1 MHGPEESKV
10 RIFSKLYLRNLMN
23 TLFYL
28 LVGASSTTGIFILVK
43 YAYVQDVIA
52 ISLSCVWAFILIM
65 IYSDQIARRE
75 NQYLLLAQSFDFHRT
90 LRPDNRIGAV
100 VPIVTAPEVVPVE
113 EEPAPQ
119 TETKSKISKI
129 EIVHTMDKEMDP
141 TKEKKA

>member
-1 MHGPEESKV
+1 MHSPEESKV
-10 RIFSKLYLRNLMN
+10 RIFSELYLRNLMN

-65 IYSDQIARRE
+65 IYSEQIARRE

-100 VPIVTAPEVVPVE
+100 VPIVTPPQVVSV

-119 TETKSKISKI
+119 TETKSNISKI
-129 EIVHTMDKEMDP
+129 EIVHTMDKTMDL
-141 TKEKKA
+141 KEVKKP